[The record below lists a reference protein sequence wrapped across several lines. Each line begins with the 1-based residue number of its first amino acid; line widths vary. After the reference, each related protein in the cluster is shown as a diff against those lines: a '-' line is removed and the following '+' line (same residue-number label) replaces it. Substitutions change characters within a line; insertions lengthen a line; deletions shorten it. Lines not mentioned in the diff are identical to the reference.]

1 MKNCLRYLINDHLYV
16 EATLENDK
24 YQETFKTLIVRLCV
38 EGEHAVIGKIKFL
51 WPEQCLPNEITID
64 EKQTIV
70 LRGIGNIARIPMRMQ
85 PIKRSLYIG
94 TSEDSVPSI
103 SVHTSL
109 SSAHIT
115 EPFDS
120 LAAKISNCLAQ
131 KDLNN
136 IWNELSKLAK
146 KTNVDL
152 SDQLPVAL
160 PAQMQMTLLKILR
173 KCVSE
178 KLFDRILTFI
188 IHSRLITESKACF
201 KFIELL
207 ASKSLIQQ
215 AVDLLRFSLMVDN
228 RTYMMFLKMCSNE
241 PVSKSSNL
249 LSALL
254 EKPVNSWGLR
264 LTVSQELTEIEVTTL
279 IERLILLGFDRK
291 RDDLFDNILKLVAV
305 LADSHSQRFVWDEK
319 CHGAIRD
326 AAYFAATM
334 IFGCTPRYLLLMFH
348 VQLVDMFRHLEQ
360 QLEQRKKIAGDTP
373 EINSDYIIRKI
384 SFAQKPI

>member
-1 MKNCLRYLINDHLYV
+1 MKNCLRYFINDHLYV

-24 YQETFKTLIVRLCV
+24 YQETFKTLTVRLCA

-70 LRGIGNIARIPMRMQ
+70 LKGIGNIARIPMRIQ

-94 TSEDSVPSI
+94 TSEDSVPSV

-109 SSAHIT
+109 SSVHIT
-115 EPFDS
+115 ESFDS

-131 KDLNN
+131 KDLSN

-152 SDQLPVAL
+152 SDQLPVTL
-160 PAQMQMTLLKILR
+160 PAQMQMALLKILR
-173 KCVSE
+173 KCVNE
-178 KLFDRILTFI
+178 KLFDQILTFI
-188 IHSRLITESKACF
+188 IHSRLITESKACC

-215 AVDLLRFSLMVDN
+215 AVDLLRFSLIVDD

-241 PVSKSSNL
+241 PVSESSNL

-254 EKPVNSWGLR
+254 EKPINSWGLR

-279 IERLILLGFDRK
+279 IERLILLGCDRK
-291 RDDLFDNILKLVAV
+291 RDDLFDKILKLVAV

-319 CHGAIRD
+319 CHDAIRD
-326 AAYFAATM
+326 AACFAATM
-334 IFGCTPRYLLLMFH
+334 VSL
-348 VQLVDMFRHLEQ
+348 
-360 QLEQRKKIAGDTP
+360 
-373 EINSDYIIRKI
+373 I
-384 SFAQKPI
+384 S